1 MVKQPQTVLL
11 TCCGFLFFFNRPHSL
26 YSRRSNSICKSPGP
40 NSPKET
46 PFISRDIGRSES
58 LRSSNSCSHRI
69 FRPCDLIHGEILGK
83 GFFGQAIKVSVQ
95 QPSVPHTVIY
105 FYHLHFQ
112 KYMCCFYPTNRW
124 LIKPQERWWWWRSWS
139 VVMRRPRKLS
149 WRRFV
154 ICNRQNPSPPALHG
168 AVIYYTHNFNTLV
181 CVVFFIVLNV
191 SYGLNFTYVYTD
203 YQLEVIR
210 VDLSLTGSVFL
221 PNPISSGQSHAKP
234 RSSPRSEV
242 HRRALQGQEAQFD
255 NRVYRGRHS

>member
-181 CVVFFIVLNV
+181 CVFFL
-191 SYGLNFTYVYTD
+191 LC
-203 YQLEVIR
+203 
-210 VDLSLTGSVFL
+210 
-221 PNPISSGQSHAKP
+221 
-234 RSSPRSEV
+234 
-242 HRRALQGQEAQFD
+242 
-255 NRVYRGRHS
+255 